1 MTTPPSDRTRVRRR
15 PMRQP
20 TILGLAAL
28 LAASCAATVT
38 DSQKEA
44 MVILERAE
52 TLLGGPEKL
61 AAIVTLQ
68 VTAAC
73 SGPRGPYQT
82 TIASRSNGDLYFRQ
96 VFPRWGE
103 RRGGLV
109 GDQYWRQELHGEV
122 ETIDR
127 RLAMVMRFHDFHRL
141 IINMDHRFSRL
152 EAAEKEAFFGVE
164 AQKVEMLD
172 ELGQPAAAY
181 FSESIGLPLGFA
193 ITDPERPDS
202 AFITVR
208 LGKWQQVGDVIL
220 FKQAILDEG
229 DYTFQFNYIDI
240 RLNPDIDSL
249 LVIPGSEPD
258 HPDTTAE
265 G

>member
-1 MTTPPSDRTRVRRR
+1 MRRSLV
-15 PMRQP
+15 
-20 TILGLAAL
+20 LGMGFL
-28 LAASCAATVT
+28 LAAGCARALT

-44 MVILERAE
+44 VVILARAHA
-52 TLLGGPEKL
+52 LLGGAEKL
-61 AAIVTLQ
+61 AAIETLQ

-82 TIASRSNGDLYFRQ
+82 HIASRSNGDLYFSQ
-96 VFPRWGE
+96 VFPKWGE
-103 RRGGLV
+103 RKGGLV

-141 IINMDHRFSRL
+141 VINMDRRFSQL
-152 EAAEKEAFFGVE
+152 EAAEKETFFGVE
-164 AQKVEMLD
+164 AQKVEMRD

-181 FSESIGLPLGFA
+181 FSASIGLPLGFA

-220 FKQAILDEG
+220 FKQVILDEG

-249 LVIPGSEPD
+249 LVIPGREAD
-258 HPDTTAE
+258 QPDTTAPDITTE

>member
-1 MTTPPSDRTRVRRR
+1 M
-15 PMRQP
+15 
-20 TILGLAAL
+20 ILGLLAL
-28 LAASCAATVT
+28 LAAGCAQGLT
-38 DSQKEA
+38 DPQKEA
-44 MVILERAE
+44 VVILERAL
-52 TLLGGPEKL
+52 TLLGGAEKL
-61 AAIVTLQ
+61 AAIETLQ
-68 VTAAC
+68 VTATC
-73 SGPRGPYQT
+73 MGPRGPYQT
-82 TIASRSNGDLYFRQ
+82 HIASRSNGDLYFRQ
-96 VFPRWGE
+96 VFPKWGE
-103 RRGGLV
+103 RKGGLV

-122 ETIDR
+122 ETIDH

-141 IINMDHRFSRL
+141 VINMERRFSRL
-152 EAAEKEAFFGVE
+152 EAAENETFFGVE
-164 AQKVEMLD
+164 AQKVEMRD

-181 FSESIGLPLGFA
+181 FSASIGLPLGFA
-193 ITDPERPDS
+193 ITDPDRPDS

-229 DYTFQFNYIDI
+229 DYTFQFNYVDI

-258 HPDTTAE
+258 LPDTTGSDITIE